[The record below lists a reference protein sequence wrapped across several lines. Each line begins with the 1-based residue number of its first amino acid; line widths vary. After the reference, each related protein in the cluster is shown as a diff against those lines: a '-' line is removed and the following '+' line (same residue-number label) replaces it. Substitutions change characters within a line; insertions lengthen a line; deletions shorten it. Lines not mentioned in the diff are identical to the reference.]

1 MDDAYTAE
9 NFSRNVNTK
18 FQVNVDPAEAIE
30 LELVGVEVR
39 QTEPNE
45 QAGMER
51 FSTFFQG
58 PPNYLLAQQTYEL
71 LHPQM
76 GALQIFLVAI
86 GQDEHGIRYEAVFNR
101 FKQAEKGS
109 V

>member
-1 MDDAYTAE
+1 MDDSYTAE
-9 NFSRNVNTK
+9 DFSRNVNTK
-18 FQVNVDPAEAIE
+18 FLVNVDPAEAIE

-39 QTEPNE
+39 KVEPNE
-45 QAGMER
+45 QSGMER

-58 PPNYLLAQQTYEL
+58 PPNYMLPQRTYEL

-76 GALQIFLVAI
+76 GELQIFLVVI

-101 FKQAEKGS
+101 FKKAEE
-109 V
+109 